1 MGKSGMK
8 EDTDKSL
15 IYSASTVISKIIEE
29 MDALFN
35 IKDDTF
41 PINDLYMDQ
50 VLNFFNDKLEYTLRK
65 GDLDEK
71 ILTKTMINN
80 YAKMDLLP
88 PPVKKKYSREHMMT
102 LIFIYFFKGV
112 MSINDIQMLIKPIT
126 DEYFE
131 DNDSISY
138 EEIYDRLFNLGEMRI
153 EHLKDDILD
162 KFESSK
168 EMFDDLPEEEAE
180 YLKIFAYICLLS
192 YDVFVKKL
200 LIEQL
205 IDDLKDKESS
215 LL

>member
-168 EMFDDLPEEEAE
+168 EMFDDLPEKEAE